1 MKKIFILLV
10 TITFQNLFYANTFND
25 ILSKEDNI
33 EEHKKM
39 WTLLKNHFRTK
50 ISITEVELKKYL
62 EEIDLIEKN
71 NKKKKKKQ
79 IKIPEGTIQFLKEIE
94 NKIKK
99 VELIDSLITIMENLD
114 ILQKN
119 KEKNIPFDSELMRN
133 IILHGYKD
141 ENKILSKI
149 NISGSIV
156 TEMFQGLNFINPEDI
171 AVKTNKIKE
180 IYNSDSFTTLNDYFK
195 ILKDNEGD
203 FINLFSQRQAWERFG
218 GTLKNYYIEILEKTN
233 KTKFADVYELLIAEI
248 VNIVASIFC
257 GSTFFFSIMLFY
269 IDGMKEFL
277 FKILISILFGSL
289 TSLSIWRAKS
299 IQKVLF
305 NPKGFYDIL
314 TKKFRGIKT
323 YVDTMKS
330 IFKKI
335 KSSPILYELY
345 KDNLKF
351 SENLFER
358 KENLSKNEKEM
369 LKLLDLIPYDWEYGG
384 EKNGKVNAEK
394 FCRFIL
400 LFDKCKNIFLKPFFE
415 ISNIGVDV
423 NSVCLLKS
431 NNKKNKWCI
440 PSLIYQNLPFLNAK
454 EVWSPVVGQ
463 DIAIPNDICFGINE
477 KNKEDSIMNHMVL
490 AGMNAGGKTTLL
502 KSIAS
507 VLLLGQSLGIC
518 NASEVNMTPYDKI
531 YCIIDVSSDPEKNF
545 SAFQNQL
552 YISDRL
558 CYLNNYSKLNRKK
571 IFLVTDELLMGT
583 NPQDYNIFMYKFA
596 KEITAN
602 DYIQSINA
610 VHMPMLVD
618 YANTHPDKHIYN
630 YSMNTKVLGGKYGK
644 ELEYTYKVIPG
655 VVNEKIAQAL
665 ARQMYK
671 DGKLKTKV
679 FI

>member
-1 MKKIFILLV
+1 MKKSFTLLA
-10 TITFQNLFYANTFND
+10 TITFQNLFYASAFND

-33 EEHKKM
+33 EEHEKM

-50 ISITEVELKKYL
+50 INITEAELKKYL
-62 EEIDLIEKN
+62 EGKDLIEKN
-71 NKKKKKKQ
+71 NEKKKKKQ
-79 IKIPEGTIQFLKEIE
+79 IKIPEETIQFVNDIE
-94 NKIKK
+94 NKTKK
-99 VELIDSLITIMENLD
+99 VELINSLISIMERSD

-149 NISGSIV
+149 NFSDSIV

-171 AVKTNKIKE
+171 MVKTNKIKE
-180 IYNSDSFTTLNDYFK
+180 IYNSDSFTTLNDSFK
-195 ILKDNEGD
+195 ILKDNEVD
-203 FINLFSQRQAWERFG
+203 FINLFSQREAWERFG
-218 GTLKNYYIEILEKTN
+218 GGFRNYYIEILKEIN
-233 KTKFADVYELLIAEI
+233 KTKSADVCDLLASEIVSIIFAPFFGVACLCFTVSSCIGGVGDLSTYISIPLGILLGGLTALLI
-248 VNIVASIFC
+248 
-257 GSTFFFSIMLFY
+257 L
-269 IDGMKEFL
+269 L
-277 FKILISILFGSL
+277 
-289 TSLSIWRAKS
+289 AKQS
-299 IQKVLF
+299 QKNLF

-314 TKKFRGIKT
+314 TEKFRGIKT

-335 KSSPILYELY
+335 KSSPNLYELY

-351 SENLFER
+351 SENLFEK
-358 KENLSKNEKEM
+358 KENFSEDEMEM
-369 LKLLDLIPYDWEYGG
+369 LNLLDLIPYDWQYGK
-384 EKNGKVNAEK
+384 KNGKASAKK

-400 LFDKCKNIFLKPFFE
+400 LFDKCKDIFLKPLFE

-423 NSVCLLKS
+423 NSVCLLKN

-440 PSLIYQNLPFLNAK
+440 PTLIYQNLPFLNAK

-463 DIAIPNDICFGINE
+463 DIAIPNDVCFGINE
-477 KNKEDSIMNHMVL
+477 KSREDSFMNHMVL

-545 SAFQNQL
+545 SEFQNQL
-552 YISDRL
+552 YVSDRL

-571 IFLVTDELLMGT
+571 
-583 NPQDYNIFMYKFA
+583 
-596 KEITAN
+596 
-602 DYIQSINA
+602 
-610 VHMPMLVD
+610 
-618 YANTHPDKHIYN
+618 
-630 YSMNTKVLGGKYGK
+630 YS
-644 ELEYTYKVIPG
+644 
-655 VVNEKIAQAL
+655 
-665 ARQMYK
+665 
-671 DGKLKTKV
+671 
-679 FI
+679 

>member
-1 MKKIFILLV
+1 MKKSFTLLA
-10 TITFQNLFYANTFND
+10 TITFQNLFYASAFND

-33 EEHKKM
+33 EEHEKM
-39 WTLLKNHFRTK
+39 WVLLKNHFRTK
-50 ISITEVELKKYL
+50 ISITEAELKKYL
-62 EEIDLIEKN
+62 EGKDLIEKN

-79 IKIPEGTIQFLKEIE
+79 IKIPEETIQFVKDIE
-94 NKIKK
+94 NKAKK
-99 VELIDSLITIMENLD
+99 VELIDSLISIIDKSD

-149 NISGSIV
+149 NVSDSIV

-171 AVKTNKIKE
+171 IVKTNKIKE
-180 IYNSDSFTTLNDYFK
+180 IYNSDSFTTLNDSFK
-195 ILKDNEGD
+195 ILKDNEVD

-218 GTLKNYYIEILEKTN
+218 GSFRNYYIEILKKIN
-233 KTKFADVYELLIAEI
+233 KTKSADVVDLLGSEIIGIVLATLDGIACLCFTVLTCI
-248 VNIVASIFC
+248 GTLPLYIGIPLPILC
-257 GSTFFFSIMLFY
+257 GGFTA
-269 IDGMKEFL
+269 
-277 FKILISILFGSL
+277 
-289 TSLSIWRAKS
+289 LSIWLAKNS
-299 IQKVLF
+299 QKNLF

-314 TKKFRGIKT
+314 TEKFRGIKT

-335 KSSPILYELY
+335 KSSPNLYELY
-345 KDNLKF
+345 KNNLKF

-358 KENLSKNEKEM
+358 KENFSKDEMEM
-369 LKLLDLIPYDWEYGG
+369 LNLLDLIPYDWKYG
-384 EKNGKVNAEK
+384 EKTGKVSAKK

-400 LFDKCKNIFLKPFFE
+400 LFDKCKDIFLKPLFE

-423 NSVCLLKS
+423 NSVCLLKN

-477 KNKEDSIMNHMVL
+477 KNGENSFINHMVL
-490 AGMNAGGKTTLL
+490 VGMNAGGKTTLL

-507 VLLLGQSLGIC
+507 ILLLGQSLGIC

-545 SAFQNQL
+545 SEFQNQL
-552 YISDRL
+552 YVSDRL

-583 NPQDYNIFMYKFA
+583 NPRDYNIFMHKFA
-596 KEITAN
+596 EEITSN
-602 DYIQSINA
+602 DYLQSINA
-610 VHMPMLVD
+610 VHMSMLVD

-630 YSMNTKVLGGKYGK
+630 YSMNTKVLGGKYEK

-655 VVNEKIAQAL
+655 VVDEKIAQAL

-671 DGKLKTKV
+671 DGKLKTRV
-679 FI
+679 FL

>member
-1 MKKIFILLV
+1 MKKSFTLLA
-10 TITFQNLFYANTFND
+10 TITFQNLFYASAFND

-33 EEHKKM
+33 EEHEKM

-50 ISITEVELKKYL
+50 INITEAELKKYI
-62 EEIDLIEKN
+62 EGKDLIEKN

-79 IKIPEGTIQFLKEIE
+79 IKIPEETIQFVNDIE
-94 NKIKK
+94 NKTKK
-99 VELIDSLITIMENLD
+99 RELIDSLISIMERSD

-149 NISGSIV
+149 NVSDSIV

-171 AVKTNKIKE
+171 MVKTNKIKE
-180 IYNSDSFTTLNDYFK
+180 IYNSDSFTTLNDSFK
-195 ILKDNEGD
+195 ILKDNEVD

-218 GTLKNYYIEILEKTN
+218 GSFRNYYIEILKKIN
-233 KTKFADVYELLIAEI
+233 KTKSADVVDLLASEI
-248 VNIVASIFC
+248 SGIVLATASGVACLCFTVLTCISSLEPHI
-257 GSTFFFSIMLFY
+257 GIPLA
-269 IDGMKEFL
+269 
-277 FKILISILFGSL
+277 ILWVG
-289 TSLSIWRAKS
+289 TMALSIWGAK
-299 IQKVLF
+299 INQKNLF

-314 TKKFRGIKT
+314 TEKFRGIKT

-335 KSSPILYELY
+335 KSSPNLYELY

-351 SENLFER
+351 SENLFEK
-358 KENLSKNEKEM
+358 KENFSKDEMEM
-369 LKLLDLIPYDWEYGG
+369 LNLLDLIPYDWKYG
-384 EKNGKVNAEK
+384 KKTGKVSAKK

-400 LFDKCKNIFLKPFFE
+400 LFDKCKDIFLKPLFE

-423 NSVCLLKS
+423 NSVCLLKN

-463 DIAIPNDICFGINE
+463 DIAIPNDVYFGINE
-477 KNKEDSIMNHMVL
+477 KNGEDSFMNHMVL

-502 KSIAS
+502 KSIAG
-507 VLLLGQSLGIC
+507 VLLLSQSLGIC

-531 YCIIDVSSDPEKNF
+531 YCIIDVYSDPEKNF
-545 SAFQNQL
+545 SEFQNQL
-552 YISDRL
+552 YVSDRL

-583 NPQDYNIFMYKFA
+583 NPRDYNIFMHKFA
-596 KEITAN
+596 EEITSN
-602 DYIQSINA
+602 DYLQSINA
-610 VHMPMLVD
+610 VHMSMLVD
-618 YANTHPDKHIYN
+618 YANTP
-630 YSMNTKVLGGKYGK
+630 S
-644 ELEYTYKVIPG
+644 
-655 VVNEKIAQAL
+655 
-665 ARQMYK
+665 
-671 DGKLKTKV
+671 
-679 FI
+679 

>member
-1 MKKIFILLV
+1 M
-10 TITFQNLFYANTFND
+10 
-25 ILSKEDNI
+25 
-33 EEHKKM
+33 
-39 WTLLKNHFRTK
+39 
-50 ISITEVELKKYL
+50 
-62 EEIDLIEKN
+62 
-71 NKKKKKKQ
+71 
-79 IKIPEGTIQFLKEIE
+79 
-94 NKIKK
+94 
-99 VELIDSLITIMENLD
+99 
-114 ILQKN
+114 
-119 KEKNIPFDSELMRN
+119 
-133 IILHGYKD
+133 
-141 ENKILSKI
+141 
-149 NISGSIV
+149 
-156 TEMFQGLNFINPEDI
+156 
-171 AVKTNKIKE
+171 VKTNKIKE
-180 IYNSDSFTTLNDYFK
+180 IYNSDSFTTLNDSFK
-195 ILKDNEGD
+195 ILKDNEAD

-218 GTLKNYYIEILEKTN
+218 GSFRNYYIEILKEIN
-233 KTKFADVYELLIAEI
+233 KTKYADVSDLLGGEISSIVFATLAGIACLSFIVLTYIELLGPLIGI
-248 VNIVASIFC
+248 PI
-257 GSTFFFSIMLFY
+257 T
-269 IDGMKEFL
+269 
-277 FKILISILFGSL
+277 ILWGGF
-289 TSLSIWRAKS
+289 TALSIWGAK
-299 IQKVLF
+299 INQKNLF

-314 TKKFRGIKT
+314 TEKFRGIKT

-335 KSSPILYELY
+335 KSSPNLYELY

-358 KENLSKNEKEM
+358 KENFSKDEMEM
-369 LKLLDLIPYDWEYGG
+369 LNLLDLIPYDWKYG
-384 EKNGKVNAEK
+384 KKTGKVSAKN

-400 LFDKCKNIFLKPFFE
+400 LFDKCKDIFIKPLFE

-423 NSVCLLKS
+423 NSVCLLKN

-440 PSLIYQNLPFLNAK
+440 PTLIYQNLPFLNAK

-463 DIAIPNDICFGINE
+463 DIAIPNDVCFGINE
-477 KNKEDSIMNHMVL
+477 KNREDSFMNHMVL

-545 SAFQNQL
+545 SEFQNQL
-552 YISDRL
+552 YVSDRL

-583 NPQDYNIFMYKFA
+583 NPRDYNIFMHKFA
-596 KEITAN
+596 EEITSN
-602 DYIQSINA
+602 DYLQSINA
-610 VHMPMLVD
+610 VHMSMLVD

-630 YSMNTKVLGGKYGK
+630 YSMNTKVLGEKYGK

-655 VVNEKIAQAL
+655 VVDEKIAQAL

-679 FI
+679 FL

>member
-1 MKKIFILLV
+1 MKKSFTLLA
-10 TITFQNLFYANTFND
+10 TITFQNLFYASAFND

-33 EEHKKM
+33 EEHEKM

-50 ISITEVELKKYL
+50 INITEAELKKYL
-62 EEIDLIEKN
+62 EGKDLIEKN

-79 IKIPEGTIQFLKEIE
+79 IKIPEETIQFVNDIE
-94 NKIKK
+94 NKTKK
-99 VELIDSLITIMENLD
+99 RELIDSLISIMERSD

-149 NISGSIV
+149 NVSDSIV

-171 AVKTNKIKE
+171 MVKTNKIKE
-180 IYNSDSFTTLNDYFK
+180 IYNSDSFTTLNDSFK
-195 ILKDNEGD
+195 ILKDNEVD

-218 GTLKNYYIEILEKTN
+218 GSFRNYYIKILKEIN
-233 KTKFADVYELLIAEI
+233 KTKSADVSDLLGAEI
-248 VNIVASIFC
+248 FNIILATVAGVACLCFTVLTCISSLEPHI
-257 GSTFFFSIMLFY
+257 GIPLA
-269 IDGMKEFL
+269 
-277 FKILISILFGSL
+277 ILWVG
-289 TSLSIWRAKS
+289 TMALSIWGAK
-299 IQKVLF
+299 INQKNLF

-314 TKKFRGIKT
+314 TEKFKGIKT
-323 YVDTMKS
+323 YINTMKS

-335 KSSPILYELY
+335 KSSPNLYELY

-358 KENLSKNEKEM
+358 KENFSEDEMEM
-369 LKLLDLIPYDWEYGG
+369 LNLLDLIPYDWKYG
-384 EKNGKVNAEK
+384 KKTGKVSAKN

-400 LFDKCKNIFLKPFFE
+400 LFDKCKDIFLKPLFE

-423 NSVCLLKS
+423 NSVCLLKN

-463 DIAIPNDICFGINE
+463 DIAIPNDVCFGINE
-477 KNKEDSIMNHMVL
+477 KNREDSFMNNMVL

-507 VLLLGQSLGIC
+507 ILLLGQSLGIC

-531 YCIIDVSSDPEKNF
+531 YCIIDVYSDPEKNF
-545 SAFQNQL
+545 SEFQNQL
-552 YISDRL
+552 YVSDRL

-583 NPQDYNIFMYKFA
+583 NPRDYNIFMHKFA
-596 KEITAN
+596 EEITSN
-602 DYIQSINA
+602 DYLQSINA
-610 VHMPMLVD
+610 VHMSMLVD

-630 YSMNTKVLGGKYGK
+630 YSMNTKVLGEKYGK

-655 VVNEKIAQAL
+655 VVDEKIAQAL

-671 DGKLKTKV
+671 DGKLKTRV
-679 FI
+679 FL